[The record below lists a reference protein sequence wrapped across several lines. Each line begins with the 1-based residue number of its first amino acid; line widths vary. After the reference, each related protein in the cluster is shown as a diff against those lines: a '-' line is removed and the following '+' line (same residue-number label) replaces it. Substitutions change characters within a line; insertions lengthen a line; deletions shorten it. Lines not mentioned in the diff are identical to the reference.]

1 MIAMVIESYLE
12 GHLQLD
18 DVATQPNNTS
28 LILKASFH
36 FRRRMRKLINNYSTT
51 FNWGKE
57 KRRGG
62 GGISY
67 LGKKLTVTYMSTY
80 DPQKVILEWLRL
92 FCVPEKTRT
101 LS

>member
-1 MIAMVIESYLE
+1 MVIESYLE

-57 KRRGG
+57 KKRG

-80 DPQKVILEWLRL
+80 DPQKRHPGMAEALL
-92 FCVPEKTRT
+92 CTGKNTHA
-101 LS
+101 